1 MSRGEKPRFIRPM
14 KSRDRFFAA
23 LKGEEL
29 DRPPVWI
36 MRQAGRYLPEYR
48 KLKEAHSFLE
58 MVRTPE
64 LALEVTLQPLKRF
77 PLDAA
82 ILFSDILVVPEAMGQ
97 PYSFREAG
105 GIGMA
110 FALDSAEA
118 IRRLTPE
125 AVPEHLRYVSEA
137 LKLVKAE
144 VGDETMVLGFGGS
157 PWTLATYMVEGG
169 SSKDF
174 KRIKRLYFEDPA
186 LFEELME
193 RITAG
198 VTSLL
203 RMQIEAGA
211 DAVQIFD
218 SWGSA
223 CAGPHYEN
231 MSLRWIRKVIDAL
244 PEDTSVIVFS
254 KNMSH
259 HHEALVRT
267 GARALSVDAS
277 VDLPTLRGLVP
288 PGIALQGNLE
298 STLLEMPPAVVEAE
312 TRRLLESMRGKT
324 GHILNLGHGITPQA
338 RLDSVERFLQTVVG
352 FR

>member
-1 MSRGEKPRFIRPM
+1 MN
-14 KSRDRFFAA
+14 SRDRFFAA
-23 LKGEEL
+23 LNGEILE
-29 DRPPVWI
+29 RPPVWI

-48 KLKEAHSFLE
+48 RLKEKHGFLE

-64 LALEVTLQPLKRF
+64 LALEVTLQPLRRF

-97 PYSFREAG
+97 PYAFRDTG
-105 GIGMA
+105 GIEMD
-110 FALDSAEA
+110 FRLDTPEA

-125 AVPEHLRYVSEA
+125 SVPDRLGYVGEA
-137 LKLVKAE
+137 LKLIKAE
-144 VGDETMVLGFGGS
+144 VGKEKMVLGFGGS

-174 KRIKRLYFEDPA
+174 KRIKRLYFENPR

-193 RITAG
+193 RITDG
-198 VTSLL
+198 VIQLL
-203 RMQIEAGA
+203 RLQIDSGA

-223 CAGPHYEN
+223 CAGAHYEA
-231 MSLRWIRKVIDAL
+231 MSLRWIRRVIAAL
-244 PEDTSVIVFS
+244 PRETPVIVFA

-259 HHEALVRT
+259 HHAALTAT

-277 VDLPTLRGLVP
+277 VDLPALRRQVTP
-288 PGIALQGNLE
+288 EVALQGNLE
-298 STLLEMPPAVVEAE
+298 STLLELPPEVAEAE
-312 TRRLLESMRGKT
+312 TRRCLESMRGAR

-338 RLDSVERFLQTVVG
+338 RLDSMERLLQTVLE